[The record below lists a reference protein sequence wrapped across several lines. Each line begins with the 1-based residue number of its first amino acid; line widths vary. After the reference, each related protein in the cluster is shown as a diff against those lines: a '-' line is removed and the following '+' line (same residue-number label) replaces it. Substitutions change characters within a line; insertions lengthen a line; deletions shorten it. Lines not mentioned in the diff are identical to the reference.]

1 MISLLDYSR
10 LTPTHLKRLMFVGS
24 LIALIAF
31 PACTPHREQ
40 PVSAFQ
46 LPIGAQSI
54 RLFDTT
60 LLAELDLG
68 VQAAYAVYGFDI
80 RAAGLLPVRC
90 RIDHRG
96 RTPLTLHPQQTFLID
111 RQRKAWPLLTTEQVR
126 NRIASAPL
134 GAAARQA
141 AYARLWGNAHTSVG
155 GLAFGMWSSESG
167 SEATQGV
174 LAHSKDNKYAI
185 HSGRLADVYLL
196 FPDRV
201 DIRDAI
207 SLRLG
212 LNIEGSSRAVNIPI
226 TIQ

>member
-1 MISLLDYSR
+1 MIPRSYYSR
-10 LTPTHLKRLMFVGS
+10 LTPGLLKRLMIVGS

-31 PACTPHREQ
+31 PACTPYRDQ

-54 RLFDTT
+54 RVFDTT
-60 LLAELDLG
+60 LLAELDVG

-90 RIDHRG
+90 RIDHKG

-111 RQRKAWPLLTTEQVR
+111 RQRRAWPLLTTEQVR

-134 GAAARQA
+134 GVAARQA
-141 AYARLWGNAHTSVG
+141 AYVRLWGAAHTSAG
-155 GLAFGMWSSESG
+155 GLAFGLWPDSSERD
-167 SEATQGV
+167 ATRGLLTRV
-174 LAHSKDNKYAI
+174 KDHKYAV
-185 HSGRLADVYLL
+185 HSGRLADAYLL
-196 FPDRV
+196 FPDRD
-201 DIRDAI
+201 DIRDAV

-212 LNIEGSSRAVNIPI
+212 LDMEGSSRAVNIPI